1 MGKKEPV
8 TVATILE
15 SLERGGKLGKAFTD
29 ARIWERWP
37 EVVGMKLMPY
47 GRPLGV
53 RNDTLLVEVVSSV
66 WMHRYAYR
74 KAGIIRNVNRMA
86 GVKLIDDVFFVLA
99 DPDGRDEAQDA
110 G

>member
-1 MGKKEPV
+1 MSKKEPV
-8 TVATILE
+8 NVAAILE
-15 SLERGGKLGKAFTD
+15 GLERNGKLGRAFTD

-37 EVVGMKLMPY
+37 EVVGTKLMPY

-53 RNDTLLVEVVSSV
+53 RKATLLVEVISNV

-74 KAGIIRNVNRMA
+74 KAGIIRNINRMA
-86 GVKLIDDVFFVLA
+86 GVKLIEDVFFVLS
-99 DPDGRDEAQDA
+99 DPEGSRQAQDA

>member
-8 TVATILE
+8 NVAAILE
-15 SLERGGKLGKAFTD
+15 GLERDGKLGKAFTE

-53 RNDTLLVEVVSSV
+53 RNDTLLVEVVSNV

-74 KAGIIRNVNRMA
+74 KAGIVRNVNHMA
-86 GVKLIDDVFFVLA
+86 GVKLIDDVFFVLS
-99 DPDGRDEAQDA
+99 DPGSREEAQDA